1 MPDGAAA
8 AASDID
14 SLRRLGEE
22 SRRRLRACADEDDL
36 ARAKAAFLG
45 RRGAVSE
52 ILKSLGKLPAER
64 RRAAGIHANEARAAI
79 ERQIEARRGEIRE
92 EKIERELARDV
103 DVTLPGRTHDGGGL
117 HPITLAAERA
127 ISILAAMGF
136 ETAVGPEI
144 ESDECNFTRLN
155 HPPDHPARS
164 MHDTFYIEG
173 APGLLLRTH
182 TSPVQIRHMLARGG
196 RIPIR
201 AIAPGRVYRVDH
213 DSTHSPMFHQIEG
226 FWIDDA
232 VSFSDLKGVLTDF
245 LARFFDDE
253 SLRTRF
259 RPSFFP
265 FTQPSAECDISRP
278 GGGWL
283 EICGCGMMHPN
294 VLAAGGVDDPRAQGF
309 AFGMGIDRLA
319 MLYYGVDD
327 IRKLFA
333 NDLRFLSQ
341 FDRR

>member
-1 MPDGAAA
+1 MPDGAVVAA
-8 AASDID
+8 PDTD
-14 SLRRLGEE
+14 TLRRLGEE
-22 SRRRLRACADEDDL
+22 SRRRLSDCANEADL
-36 ARAKAAFLG
+36 AQIKAAFLG

-52 ILKSLGKLPAER
+52 ILKSLGKLPTAAR
-64 RRAAGIHANEARAAI
+64 REAGIRANEARI
-79 ERQIEARRGEIRE
+79 EIESQIESRRGQIRA
-92 EKIERELARDV
+92 EKINRELALDI
-103 DVTLPGRTHDGGGL
+103 DVTLPGRARGAGGL
-117 HPITLAAERA
+117 HPVTLAAERA

-136 ETAVGPEI
+136 ETALGPEI

-164 MHDTFYIEG
+164 MHDTFYIDG
-173 APGLLLRTH
+173 APDLLLRTH

-196 RIPIR
+196 RIPMR

-226 FWIDDA
+226 IWIDES
-232 VSFSDLKGVLTDF
+232 VSFADLKGVLTNF
-245 LARFFDDE
+245 FVRFFDDE

-278 GGGWL
+278 GGWL

-294 VLAAGGVDDPRAQGF
+294 VLAAGGVDNPRAQGF